1 MSWAETESPSFHKM
15 DLMLEMHDGNTE
27 VYEIICQIVI
37 LALKVRLTA
46 KKKKPHHVFQL
57 GI

>member
-1 MSWAETESPSFHKM
+1 
-15 DLMLEMHDGNTE
+15 MLEMHDGNTE

-37 LALKVRLTA
+37 LAFKVRLTA
-46 KKKKPHHVFQL
+46 KKKKNQVFQL